1 MFRKKGIHSL
11 RGGNFSVAGV
21 RAEKLVTA
29 RAEKLVTARG
39 DFFNPRAKW
48 ELPSDAQELLRANRA
63 PDGSGTLGVPTY
75 FFAHSIE

>member
-29 RAEKLVTARG
+29 RA

-48 ELPSDAQELLRANRA
+48 ALPSDAQELLRANRA